1 MSANKRLE
9 QIKAYGQMIDL
20 GPDVSNLISAA
31 DVSANYVKKT
41 VYNQKVQEIDASLGQ
56 RPKLSDVSS
65 GFVSKEDW
73 NTIFS
78 NTDDSDK
85 IINKWKDVT
94 DFLEGMSEDTSL
106 GELLMEKADK
116 NDISTFMT
124 EEEVAAYV
132 QERAP
137 TPDLSDYY
145 TKSQIDTSIAGN
157 YYSKTQIDTSISNN
171 YYTKTQSD
179 TSIANNYYSKTAAD
193 EKFAEIVL
201 IDKAVVDEDPTM
213 MNDTSIYFIVE

>member
-41 VYNQKVQEIDASLGQ
+41 VYEQKVNEIDASIGQ

-73 NTIFS
+73 NAIFS

-94 DFLEGMSEDTSL
+94 DFLEGMNEDTSL
-106 GELLMEKADK
+106 GELLLDKASKD
-116 NDISTFMT
+116 DISTFMT
-124 EEEVAAYV
+124 EQEVADYV
-132 QERAP
+132 AQHAP
-137 TPDLSDYY
+137 AADLTDYY

-157 YYSKTQIDTSISNN
+157 YYSKTQIDTSISTN
-171 YYTKTQSD
+171 YYTKTQ
-179 TSIANNYYSKTAAD
+179 ANA
-193 EKFAEIVL
+193 KFAEIVL
-201 IDKAVVDEDPTM
+201 IDKSVVDQNPSV
-213 MNDTSIYFIVE
+213 MNDTSIYFIVN

>member
-41 VYNQKVQEIDASLGQ
+41 VYDLKVQEIDASIGQ

-73 NTIFS
+73 NAIFS
-78 NTDDSDK
+78 NTDDADK
-85 IINKWKDVT
+85 VINKWKDVT

-106 GELLMEKADK
+106 GEMLLDKASK

-124 EEEVAAYV
+124 EQEVADYV
-132 QERAP
+132 AQHAP
-137 TPDLSDYY
+137 AADLTDYY

-157 YYSKTQIDTSISNN
+157 YYSKTQIDTSISTN
-171 YYTKTQSD
+171 YYTKTQ
-179 TSIANNYYSKTAAD
+179 ANA
-193 EKFAEIVL
+193 KFAEIVL
-201 IDKAVVDEDPTM
+201 IDKSVVDQNPSV
-213 MNDTSIYFIVE
+213 MNDTSIYFIVN

>member
-1 MSANKRLE
+1 MSANKRIE

-41 VYNQKVQEIDASLGQ
+41 VYDLKVQEIDASIGQ

-73 NTIFS
+73 DAIFS
-78 NTDDSDK
+78 NTDDADK
-85 IINKWKDVT
+85 VINKWKDVT

-106 GELLMEKADK
+106 GELLLDKASK

-124 EEEVAAYV
+124 EQEVAQYV
-132 QERAP
+132 QEHAP
-137 TPDLSDYY
+137 AADLTDYY

-157 YYSKTQIDTSISNN
+157 YYSKTQIDTSISTN
-171 YYTKTQSD
+171 YYTKTQ
-179 TSIANNYYSKTAAD
+179 ANA
-193 EKFAEIVL
+193 KFAEIVL
-201 IDKAVVDEDPTM
+201 IDKSVVDQNPSV
-213 MNDTSIYFIVE
+213 MNDTSIYFIVN

>member
-41 VYNQKVQEIDASLGQ
+41 VYEQKVQEIDASLGQ
-56 RPKLSDVSS
+56 RPKFSDVSS

-73 NTIFS
+73 DAIFS

-94 DFLEGMSEDTSL
+94 DFLEGMNEDTSL
-106 GELLMEKADK
+106 GELLLDKASK

-124 EEEVAAYV
+124 EQEVADYV
-132 QERAP
+132 AQHAP
-137 TPDLSDYY
+137 AADLTDYY

-157 YYSKTQIDTSISNN
+157 YYSKTQIDTSISTN
-171 YYTKTQSD
+171 YYTKTQ
-179 TSIANNYYSKTAAD
+179 ANA
-193 EKFAEIVL
+193 KFAEIVL
-201 IDKAVVDEDPTM
+201 IDKSVVDQNPSV
-213 MNDTSIYFIVE
+213 MNDTSIYFIVN

>member
-1 MSANKRLE
+1 MSANKRIE

-41 VYNQKVQEIDASLGQ
+41 VYDLKVQEIDASLGQ

-73 NTIFS
+73 DAIFS
-78 NTDDSDK
+78 NTDDADK
-85 IINKWKDVT
+85 VINKWKDVT

-106 GELLMEKADK
+106 GELLLDKASK

-124 EEEVAAYV
+124 EQEVAQYV
-132 QERAP
+132 QEHAP
-137 TPDLSDYY
+137 AADLTDYY

-157 YYSKTQIDTSISNN
+157 YYSKTQIDTSISTN
-171 YYTKTQSD
+171 YYTKTQ
-179 TSIANNYYSKTAAD
+179 ANA
-193 EKFAEIVL
+193 KFAEIVL
-201 IDKAVVDEDPTM
+201 IDKSVVDQNPNV
-213 MNDTSIYFIVE
+213 MNDTSIYFIVN

>member
-41 VYNQKVQEIDASLGQ
+41 VYDLKVQEIDTSLGQ

-73 NTIFS
+73 NAIFS

-106 GELLMEKADK
+106 GELLLQKADK

-124 EEEVAAYV
+124 EEEVAQYV
-132 QERAP
+132 QEHAP
-137 TPDLSDYY
+137 AADLTDYY

-157 YYSKTQIDTSISNN
+157 YYSKTQIDTSISTN
-171 YYTKTQSD
+171 YYTKTQ
-179 TSIANNYYSKTAAD
+179 ANA
-193 EKFAEIVL
+193 KFAEIVL
-201 IDKAVVDEDPTM
+201 IDKSVVDQNPSV
-213 MNDTSIYFIVE
+213 MNDTSIYFIVN

>member
-41 VYNQKVQEIDASLGQ
+41 VYEQKVQEIDASLGQ

-73 NTIFS
+73 DAIFS
-78 NTDDSDK
+78 NTDDADK
-85 IINKWKDVT
+85 VINKWKDVT

-106 GELLMEKADK
+106 GELLMDKASK

-124 EEEVAAYV
+124 EQEVADYV
-132 QERAP
+132 AQHAP
-137 TPDLSDYY
+137 AADLSDYY

-157 YYSKTQIDTSISNN
+157 YYDKTQIDTSISAN
-171 YYTKTQSD
+171 YYNKTQ
-179 TSIANNYYSKTAAD
+179 ANA
-193 EKFAEIVL
+193 KFAEIVL
-201 IDKAVVDEDPTM
+201 IDKSVVDQNPNV
-213 MNDTSIYFIVE
+213 MNDTSIYFIVK

>member
-41 VYNQKVQEIDASLGQ
+41 VYEQKVNEIDASLGQ

-73 NTIFS
+73 NAIFS

-85 IINKWKDVT
+85 VINKWKDVT

-106 GELLMEKADK
+106 GELLLDKASK

-124 EEEVAAYV
+124 EEEVAQYV
-132 QERAP
+132 QEHAP
-137 TPDLSDYY
+137 AADLTDYY

-157 YYSKTQIDTSISNN
+157 YYSKTQIDTSISTN
-171 YYTKTQSD
+171 YYTKTQ
-179 TSIANNYYSKTAAD
+179 ANA
-193 EKFAEIVL
+193 KFAEIVL
-201 IDKAVVDEDPTM
+201 IDKSVVDQNPSV
-213 MNDTSIYFIVE
+213 MNDTSIYFIVN

>member
-41 VYNQKVQEIDASLGQ
+41 VYEQKVQEIDASLGQ

-65 GFVSKEDW
+65 GFVSKQDW
-73 NTIFS
+73 DAIFS

-106 GELLMEKADK
+106 GELLLDKASK

-124 EEEVAAYV
+124 EQEVADYV
-132 QERAP
+132 AQHAP
-137 TPDLSDYY
+137 AADLTDYY

-157 YYSKTQIDTSISNN
+157 YYSKTQIDTSIS
-171 YYTKTQSD
+171 T
-179 TSIANNYYSKTAAD
+179 NYYSKTQANA
-193 EKFAEIVL
+193 KFAEIVL
-201 IDKAVVDEDPTM
+201 IDKSVVDQNPSV
-213 MNDTSIYFIVE
+213 MNDTSIYFIVN

>member
-1 MSANKRLE
+1 MSANKRIE

-41 VYNQKVQEIDASLGQ
+41 VYDLKVQEIDASIGQ

-73 NTIFS
+73 DAIFS
-78 NTDDSDK
+78 NTDDADK
-85 IINKWKDVT
+85 VINKWKDVT

-106 GELLMEKADK
+106 GELLLDKASK

-124 EEEVAAYV
+124 EEEVAQYV
-132 QERAP
+132 QEHAP
-137 TPDLSDYY
+137 AADLTDYY

-157 YYSKTQIDTSISNN
+157 YYSKTQIDTSISTN
-171 YYTKTQSD
+171 YYTKTQ
-179 TSIANNYYSKTAAD
+179 ANA
-193 EKFAEIVL
+193 KFAEIVL
-201 IDKAVVDEDPTM
+201 IDKSVVDQNPSV
-213 MNDTSIYFIVE
+213 MNDTSIYFIVN

>member
-41 VYNQKVQEIDASLGQ
+41 VYDLKVQEIDASLGQ

-73 NTIFS
+73 DAIFS
-78 NTDDSDK
+78 NTDDADK
-85 IINKWKDVT
+85 VINKWKDVT

-106 GELLMEKADK
+106 GELLLQKASK

-124 EEEVAAYV
+124 EQEVADYV
-132 QERAP
+132 AQHAP
-137 TPDLSDYY
+137 AADLTDYY

-157 YYSKTQIDTSISNN
+157 YYSKTQIDTSISTN
-171 YYTKTQSD
+171 YYTKTQ
-179 TSIANNYYSKTAAD
+179 ANA
-193 EKFAEIVL
+193 KFAEIVL
-201 IDKAVVDEDPTM
+201 IDKSVVDQNPSV
-213 MNDTSIYFIVE
+213 MNDTSIYFIVN

>member
-41 VYNQKVQEIDASLGQ
+41 VYEQKVNEIDTSLGQ

-73 NTIFS
+73 NAIFS
-78 NTDDSDK
+78 NTDDADK
-85 IINKWKDVT
+85 VINKWKDVT

-106 GELLMEKADK
+106 GELLLDKASK

-124 EEEVAAYV
+124 EEEVAQYV
-132 QERAP
+132 QEHAP
-137 TPDLSDYY
+137 AADLTDYY

-157 YYSKTQIDTSISNN
+157 YYSKTQIDTSISTN
-171 YYTKTQSD
+171 YYTKTQ
-179 TSIANNYYSKTAAD
+179 ANA
-193 EKFAEIVL
+193 KFAEIVL
-201 IDKAVVDEDPTM
+201 IDKSVVDQNPSV
-213 MNDTSIYFIVE
+213 MNDTSIYFIVN

>member
-1 MSANKRLE
+1 MSANKRIE
-9 QIKAYGQMIDL
+9 QIKAYGQMIDI

-41 VYNQKVQEIDASLGQ
+41 VYEQKVNEIDASLGQ

-73 NTIFS
+73 DAIFS

-106 GELLMEKADK
+106 GELLLDKASK

-124 EEEVAAYV
+124 EQEVADYV
-132 QERAP
+132 AQHAP
-137 TPDLSDYY
+137 AADLTDYY

-157 YYSKTQIDTSISNN
+157 YYSKTQIDTSIS
-171 YYTKTQSD
+171 T
-179 TSIANNYYSKTAAD
+179 NYYSKTQANA
-193 EKFAEIVL
+193 KFAEIVL
-201 IDKAVVDEDPTM
+201 IDKSVVDQNPSV
-213 MNDTSIYFIVE
+213 MNDTSIYFIVN

>member
-1 MSANKRLE
+1 MSNKRLE

-41 VYNQKVQEIDASLGQ
+41 VYEQKVQEIDASLGQ

-73 NTIFS
+73 DAIFS
-78 NTDDSDK
+78 NTDDSDQV
-85 IINKWKDVT
+85 INKWKEVV
-94 DFLEGMSEDTSL
+94 DFLDGMSEDTSL
-106 GELLMEKADK
+106 GELLLQKADK

-132 QERAP
+132 EEHAP

-157 YYSKTQIDTSISNN
+157 YYDKNQIDTSISTN
-171 YYTKTQSD
+171 YY
-179 TSIANNYYSKTAAD
+179 NKTAAD

-201 IDKAVVDEDPTM
+201 IDKAVVDEDPTVM
-213 MNDTSIYFIVE
+213 GDTSIYFIVE

>member
-41 VYNQKVQEIDASLGQ
+41 VYDLKVQEIDTSLGQ

-73 NTIFS
+73 DAIFS
-78 NTDDSDK
+78 NTDDSDQV
-85 IINKWKDVT
+85 INKWKEVV
-94 DFLEGMSEDTSL
+94 DFLDGMSEDTSL
-106 GELLMEKADK
+106 GEILLQKADK

-124 EEEVAAYV
+124 EADVSAYIA
-132 QERAP
+132 EHAP

-145 TKSQIDTSIAGN
+145 TKT
-157 YYSKTQIDTSISNN
+157 
-171 YYTKTQSD
+171 
-179 TSIANNYYSKTAAD
+179 
-193 EKFAEIVL
+193 
-201 IDKAVVDEDPTM
+201 
-213 MNDTSIYFIVE
+213 

>member
-41 VYNQKVQEIDASLGQ
+41 AYEQKVNEIDASLGQ

-65 GFVSKEDW
+65 GFVSKQDW
-73 NTIFS
+73 DAIFS

-106 GELLMEKADK
+106 GELLLDKASK

-124 EEEVAAYV
+124 EQEVADYV
-132 QERAP
+132 AQHAP
-137 TPDLSDYY
+137 AADLTDYY

-157 YYSKTQIDTSISNN
+157 YYSKTQIDTSISAN
-171 YYTKTQSD
+171 YYNKTQ
-179 TSIANNYYSKTAAD
+179 ANA
-193 EKFAEIVL
+193 KFAEIVL
-201 IDKAVVDEDPTM
+201 IDKSVVDQNPTV
-213 MNDTSIYFIVE
+213 MNDTSIYFIVK

>member
-41 VYNQKVQEIDASLGQ
+41 VYDLKVQEIDASIGQ

-73 NTIFS
+73 DAIFS
-78 NTDDSDK
+78 NTDDADK
-85 IINKWKDVT
+85 VINKWKDVT

-106 GELLMEKADK
+106 GELLLDKASK

-124 EEEVAAYV
+124 EQEVAQYV
-132 QERAP
+132 QEHAP
-137 TPDLSDYY
+137 AADLTDYY

-157 YYSKTQIDTSISNN
+157 YYSKTQIDTSISTN
-171 YYTKTQSD
+171 YYTKTQ
-179 TSIANNYYSKTAAD
+179 ANA
-193 EKFAEIVL
+193 KFAEIVL
-201 IDKAVVDEDPTM
+201 IDKSVVDQNPSV
-213 MNDTSIYFIVE
+213 MNDTSIYFIVN

>member
-1 MSANKRLE
+1 MSNKRLE

-41 VYNQKVQEIDASLGQ
+41 VYNQKVQQIDASLGQ

-106 GELLMEKADK
+106 GEILMEKADK

-124 EEEVAAYV
+124 EKEVADYV
-132 QERAP
+132 AEHAP

-157 YYSKTQIDTSISNN
+157 YYDKTQIDNN
-171 YYTKTQSD
+171 YYTKAQSD

>member
-41 VYNQKVQEIDASLGQ
+41 VYDLKVQEIDASLGQ

-73 NTIFS
+73 DAIFS
-78 NTDDSDK
+78 NTGDADK
-85 IINKWKDVT
+85 VINKWKDVT

-106 GELLMEKADK
+106 GELLLDKASK

-124 EEEVAAYV
+124 EQEVAQYV
-132 QERAP
+132 QEHAP
-137 TPDLSDYY
+137 AADLTDYY

-157 YYSKTQIDTSISNN
+157 YYSKTQIDTSISTN
-171 YYTKTQSD
+171 YYTKTQ
-179 TSIANNYYSKTAAD
+179 ANA
-193 EKFAEIVL
+193 KFAEIVL
-201 IDKAVVDEDPTM
+201 IDKSVVDQNPNV
-213 MNDTSIYFIVE
+213 MNDTSIYFIVN

>member
-41 VYNQKVQEIDASLGQ
+41 VYEQKVNEIDASIGQ

-73 NTIFS
+73 NAIFS
-78 NTDDSDK
+78 NTDDTDK
-85 IINKWKDVT
+85 VINKWKDVT

-106 GELLMEKADK
+106 GELLLQKASK

-124 EEEVAAYV
+124 EEEVAQYV
-132 QERAP
+132 QEHAP
-137 TPDLSDYY
+137 AADLTDYY

-157 YYSKTQIDTSISNN
+157 YYSKTQIDTSISTN
-171 YYTKTQSD
+171 YYTKTQ
-179 TSIANNYYSKTAAD
+179 ANA
-193 EKFAEIVL
+193 KFAEIVL
-201 IDKAVVDEDPTM
+201 IDKSVVDQNPSV
-213 MNDTSIYFIVE
+213 MNDTSIYFIVN

>member
-41 VYNQKVQEIDASLGQ
+41 VYDLKVQEIDASLGQ

-73 NTIFS
+73 DAIFS
-78 NTDDSDK
+78 NTDDADK
-85 IINKWKDVT
+85 VINKWKDVT

-106 GELLMEKADK
+106 GELLLDKASK

-124 EEEVAAYV
+124 EQEVADYV
-132 QERAP
+132 AQHAP
-137 TPDLSDYY
+137 AADLTDYY

-157 YYSKTQIDTSISNN
+157 YYSKTQIDTSISTN
-171 YYTKTQSD
+171 YYTKTQ
-179 TSIANNYYSKTAAD
+179 ANA
-193 EKFAEIVL
+193 KFAEIVL
-201 IDKAVVDEDPTM
+201 IDKSVVDQNPSV
-213 MNDTSIYFIVE
+213 MNDTSIYFIVN

>member
-41 VYNQKVQEIDASLGQ
+41 VYEQKVNEIDTSLGQ

-73 NTIFS
+73 NAIFS

-106 GELLMEKADK
+106 GELLLDKASK

-124 EEEVAAYV
+124 EEEVAQYV
-132 QERAP
+132 QEHAP
-137 TPDLSDYY
+137 AADLTDYY

-157 YYSKTQIDTSISNN
+157 YYSKTQIDTSISTN
-171 YYTKTQSD
+171 YYTKTQ
-179 TSIANNYYSKTAAD
+179 ANA
-193 EKFAEIVL
+193 KFAEIVL
-201 IDKAVVDEDPTM
+201 IDKSVVDQNPSV
-213 MNDTSIYFIVE
+213 MNDTSIYFIVN

>member
-41 VYNQKVQEIDASLGQ
+41 VYDLKVQEIDTSLGQ

-73 NTIFS
+73 DAIFS
-78 NTDDSDK
+78 NTDDADK
-85 IINKWKDVT
+85 VINKWKDVT

-106 GELLMEKADK
+106 GELLLDKASK

-124 EEEVAAYV
+124 EEEVAQYV
-132 QERAP
+132 QEHAP
-137 TPDLSDYY
+137 AADLTDYY

-157 YYSKTQIDTSISNN
+157 YYSKTQIDTSISTN
-171 YYTKTQSD
+171 YYTKTQ
-179 TSIANNYYSKTAAD
+179 ANA
-193 EKFAEIVL
+193 KFAEIVL
-201 IDKAVVDEDPTM
+201 IDKSVVDQNPSV
-213 MNDTSIYFIVE
+213 MNDTSIYFIVN

>member
-1 MSANKRLE
+1 MSANKRIE

-41 VYNQKVQEIDASLGQ
+41 VYDLKVQEIDASLGQ

-73 NTIFS
+73 DAIFS
-78 NTDDSDK
+78 NTDDSDQV
-85 IINKWKDVT
+85 INKWKEVV
-94 DFLEGMSEDTSL
+94 DFLDGMSEDTSL
-106 GELLMEKADK
+106 GEILLQKADK

-124 EEEVAAYV
+124 EADVSAFVA
-132 QERAP
+132 EHAP

-145 TKSQIDTSIAGN
+145 TKTQIDTSIAGN
-157 YYSKTQIDTSISNN
+157 YYDKNQTDAK
-171 YYTKTQSD
+171 Y
-179 TSIANNYYSKTAAD
+179 ANKA
-193 EKFAEIVL
+193 AEIYFVEEGT
-201 IDKAVVDEDPTM
+201 V
-213 MNDTSIYFIVE
+213 MNDTSIFFIYK

>member
-41 VYNQKVQEIDASLGQ
+41 VYDLKVQEIDASLGQ

-65 GFVSKEDW
+65 GFVSKQDW
-73 NTIFS
+73 DAIFS

-94 DFLEGMSEDTSL
+94 DFLEGMNEDTSL
-106 GELLMEKADK
+106 GELLMDKASK

-124 EEEVAAYV
+124 EQEVADYV
-132 QERAP
+132 AQHAP
-137 TPDLSDYY
+137 QTDLTNYY

-157 YYSKTQIDTSISNN
+157 YYSKTQIDTSISTN
-171 YYTKTQSD
+171 YYTKTQ
-179 TSIANNYYSKTAAD
+179 ANA
-193 EKFAEIVL
+193 KFAEIVL
-201 IDKAVVDEDPTM
+201 IDKSVVDQNPSV
-213 MNDTSIYFIVE
+213 MNDTSIYFIVN

>member
-41 VYNQKVQEIDASLGQ
+41 VYDLKVQEIDASIGQ

-73 NTIFS
+73 DAIFS
-78 NTDDSDK
+78 NTDDADK
-85 IINKWKDVT
+85 VINKWKDVT

-106 GELLMEKADK
+106 GELLLDKASK

-124 EEEVAAYV
+124 EQEVADYV
-132 QERAP
+132 AQHAP
-137 TPDLSDYY
+137 AADLTDYY

-157 YYSKTQIDTSISNN
+157 YYSKTQIDTSISTN
-171 YYTKTQSD
+171 YYTKTQ
-179 TSIANNYYSKTAAD
+179 ANA
-193 EKFAEIVL
+193 KFAEIVL
-201 IDKAVVDEDPTM
+201 IDKSVVDQNPNV
-213 MNDTSIYFIVE
+213 MNDTSIYFIVN

>member
-41 VYNQKVQEIDASLGQ
+41 VYEQKVQEIDASIGQ

-65 GFVSKEDW
+65 GFVSKQDW
-73 NTIFS
+73 DAIFS

-106 GELLMEKADK
+106 GELLLEKADK

-124 EEEVAAYV
+124 EQEVADYV
-132 QERAP
+132 AQHAP
-137 TPDLSDYY
+137 AADLSDYY

-157 YYSKTQIDTSISNN
+157 YYSKTQIDTSIS
-171 YYTKTQSD
+171 T
-179 TSIANNYYSKTAAD
+179 NYYSKTQANA
-193 EKFAEIVL
+193 KFAEIVL
-201 IDKAVVDEDPTM
+201 IDKSVVDQNPSV
-213 MNDTSIYFIVE
+213 MNDTSIYFIIN

>member
-1 MSANKRLE
+1 MSANKRIE

-41 VYNQKVQEIDASLGQ
+41 VYDLKVQEIDASLGQ

-73 NTIFS
+73 DAIFS
-78 NTDDSDK
+78 NTDDSDQV
-85 IINKWKDVT
+85 INKWKEVV
-94 DFLEGMSEDTSL
+94 DFLDGMSEDTSL
-106 GELLMEKADK
+106 GEILLQKADK

-124 EEEVAAYV
+124 EADVSAYIA
-132 QERAP
+132 EHAP

-145 TKSQIDTSIAGN
+145 TKTQIDTSIAGN
-157 YYSKTQIDTSISNN
+157 YYDKNQTDAK
-171 YYTKTQSD
+171 Y
-179 TSIANNYYSKTAAD
+179 ANKA
-193 EKFAEIVL
+193 AEIYFVEEGT
-201 IDKAVVDEDPTM
+201 V
-213 MNDTSIYFIVE
+213 MNDTSIFFIYK

>member
-41 VYNQKVQEIDASLGQ
+41 VYEQKVQEIDASLGQ

-65 GFVSKEDW
+65 GFVSKQDW
-73 NTIFS
+73 DAIFS

-106 GELLMEKADK
+106 GELLLEKASK

-124 EEEVAAYV
+124 EQEVADYV
-132 QERAP
+132 AQHAP
-137 TPDLSDYY
+137 AADLSDYY

-157 YYSKTQIDTSISNN
+157 YYSKTQIDTSISTN
-171 YYTKTQSD
+171 YYTKTQ
-179 TSIANNYYSKTAAD
+179 ANA
-193 EKFAEIVL
+193 KFAEIVL
-201 IDKAVVDEDPTM
+201 IDKSVVDQNPSV
-213 MNDTSIYFIVE
+213 MNDTSIYFIVN

>member
-41 VYNQKVQEIDASLGQ
+41 VYEQKVNEIDSSLGQ

-73 NTIFS
+73 DAIFS

-94 DFLEGMSEDTSL
+94 DFLEGMNEDTSL
-106 GELLMEKADK
+106 GELLLQKADK

-124 EEEVAAYV
+124 EQEVAQYV
-132 QERAP
+132 QEHAP
-137 TPDLSDYY
+137 ATDLTDYY

-157 YYSKTQIDTSISNN
+157 YYSKTQIDTSISTN
-171 YYTKTQSD
+171 YYTKTQ
-179 TSIANNYYSKTAAD
+179 ANA
-193 EKFAEIVL
+193 KFAEIVL
-201 IDKAVVDEDPTM
+201 IDKSVVDQNPSV
-213 MNDTSIYFIVE
+213 MNDTSIYFIVN

>member
-41 VYNQKVQEIDASLGQ
+41 VYDLKVQEIDASIGQ

-73 NTIFS
+73 DAIFS
-78 NTDDSDK
+78 NTDDTDK
-85 IINKWKDVT
+85 VINKWKDVT

-106 GELLMEKADK
+106 GELLLDKASK

-124 EEEVAAYV
+124 EQEVADYV
-132 QERAP
+132 AQHAP
-137 TPDLSDYY
+137 AADLTDYY

-157 YYSKTQIDTSISNN
+157 YYSKTQIDTSISTN
-171 YYTKTQSD
+171 YYTKTQ
-179 TSIANNYYSKTAAD
+179 ANA
-193 EKFAEIVL
+193 KFAEIVL
-201 IDKAVVDEDPTM
+201 IDKSVVDQNPSV
-213 MNDTSIYFIVE
+213 MNDTSIYFIVN

>member
-1 MSANKRLE
+1 MSANKRIE
-9 QIKAYGQMIDL
+9 QIKAHGQMIDL

-41 VYNQKVQEIDASLGQ
+41 VYDLKVQQIDASLGQ

-65 GFVSKEDW
+65 GFVSKDDW

-132 QERAP
+132 EEHAP

-157 YYSKTQIDTSISNN
+157 YYDKNQTDAK
-171 YYTKTQSD
+171 Y
-179 TSIANNYYSKTAAD
+179 ANKA
-193 EKFAEIVL
+193 AEIYFVEEGT
-201 IDKAVVDEDPTM
+201 A
-213 MNDTSIYFIVE
+213 MNDTSIFFIYK

>member
-41 VYNQKVQEIDASLGQ
+41 VYDLKVQEIDASLGQ

-73 NTIFS
+73 NAIFS
-78 NTDDSDK
+78 NTDDADK
-85 IINKWKDVT
+85 VINKWKDVT

-106 GELLMEKADK
+106 GELLLDKASK

-124 EEEVAAYV
+124 EQEVADYV
-132 QERAP
+132 AQHAP
-137 TPDLSDYY
+137 AADLTDYY

-157 YYSKTQIDTSISNN
+157 YYSKTQIDTSISTN
-171 YYTKTQSD
+171 YYTKTQ
-179 TSIANNYYSKTAAD
+179 ANA
-193 EKFAEIVL
+193 KFAEIVL
-201 IDKAVVDEDPTM
+201 IDKSVVDQNPSV
-213 MNDTSIYFIVE
+213 MNDTSIYFIVN

>member
-1 MSANKRLE
+1 MSNKRLE

-41 VYNQKVQEIDASLGQ
+41 VYEQKVQEIDASLGQ

-73 NTIFS
+73 DAIFS
-78 NTDDSDK
+78 NTDDSDQV
-85 IINKWKDVT
+85 INKWKEVV
-94 DFLEGMSEDTSL
+94 DFLDGMSEDTSL
-106 GELLMEKADK
+106 GELLLQKADK

-124 EEEVAAYV
+124 EADVSAYIA
-132 QERAP
+132 EHAP

-157 YYSKTQIDTSISNN
+157 YYDKNQIDTSIS
-171 YYTKTQSD
+171 T
-179 TSIANNYYSKTAAD
+179 NYYSKTATD

-201 IDKAVVDEDPTM
+201 IDKAVVDEDPTVM
-213 MNDTSIYFIVE
+213 GDTSIYFIVE

>member
-41 VYNQKVQEIDASLGQ
+41 VYEQKVNEIDASLGQ

-73 NTIFS
+73 DAIFS
-78 NTDDSDK
+78 NTDDADK
-85 IINKWKDVT
+85 VINKWKDVT

-106 GELLMEKADK
+106 GELLLQKADK

-124 EEEVAAYV
+124 EQEVADYV
-132 QERAP
+132 AQHAP
-137 TPDLSDYY
+137 AADLTDYY

-157 YYSKTQIDTSISNN
+157 YYSKTQIDTSISTN
-171 YYTKTQSD
+171 YYTKTQ
-179 TSIANNYYSKTAAD
+179 ANA
-193 EKFAEIVL
+193 KFAEIVL
-201 IDKAVVDEDPTM
+201 IDKSVVDQNPSV
-213 MNDTSIYFIVE
+213 MNDTSIYFIVN

>member
-41 VYNQKVQEIDASLGQ
+41 VYEQKVNEIDVSLGQ

-73 NTIFS
+73 NAIFS
-78 NTDDSDK
+78 NTDDADK
-85 IINKWKDVT
+85 VINKWKDVT

-106 GELLMEKADK
+106 GELLLQKADK

-124 EEEVAAYV
+124 EQEVADYV
-132 QERAP
+132 AQHAP
-137 TPDLSDYY
+137 AADLTDYY

-157 YYSKTQIDTSISNN
+157 YYSKTQIDTSISTN
-171 YYTKTQSD
+171 YYTKTQ
-179 TSIANNYYSKTAAD
+179 ANA
-193 EKFAEIVL
+193 KFAEIVL
-201 IDKAVVDEDPTM
+201 IDKSVVDQNPNV
-213 MNDTSIYFIVE
+213 MNDTSIYFIVN

>member
-1 MSANKRLE
+1 MSVNKRLE

-65 GFVSKEDW
+65 GFVSKDDW
-73 NTIFS
+73 DAIFS

-124 EEEVAAYV
+124 EEEVADYV
-132 QERAP
+132 QEHAP

-157 YYSKTQIDTSISNN
+157 YYDKNQIDNN

-179 TSIANNYYSKTAAD
+179 TSIANNYYSKAASD

>member
-41 VYNQKVQEIDASLGQ
+41 VYDLKVQEIDASLGQ

-73 NTIFS
+73 DAIFS
-78 NTDDSDK
+78 NTDDTDK
-85 IINKWKDVT
+85 VINKWKDVT

-106 GELLMEKADK
+106 GELLLQKADK

-124 EEEVAAYV
+124 EQEVADYV
-132 QERAP
+132 AQHAP
-137 TPDLSDYY
+137 AADLTDYY

-157 YYSKTQIDTSISNN
+157 YYSKTQIDTSISTN
-171 YYTKTQSD
+171 YYTKTQ
-179 TSIANNYYSKTAAD
+179 ANA
-193 EKFAEIVL
+193 KFAEIVL
-201 IDKAVVDEDPTM
+201 IDKSVVDQNPSV
-213 MNDTSIYFIVE
+213 MNDTSIYFIVN

>member
-41 VYNQKVQEIDASLGQ
+41 VYDLKVQEIDASLGQ

-73 NTIFS
+73 DAIFS
-78 NTDDSDK
+78 NTDDADK
-85 IINKWKDVT
+85 VINKWKDVT

-106 GELLMEKADK
+106 GELLLDKASK

-124 EEEVAAYV
+124 EQEVADYV
-132 QERAP
+132 AQHAP
-137 TPDLSDYY
+137 AADLTDYY

-157 YYSKTQIDTSISNN
+157 YYSKTQIDTSISTN
-171 YYTKTQSD
+171 YYTKTQ
-179 TSIANNYYSKTAAD
+179 ANA
-193 EKFAEIVL
+193 KFAEIVL
-201 IDKAVVDEDPTM
+201 IDKSVVDQNPNV
-213 MNDTSIYFIVE
+213 MNDTSIYFIVN